1 MHGQAAASFPA
12 ARGPGLSAASVEGM
26 TSPGYRRPLM
36 IAAVAIAAFS
46 LAAVAV
52 VIAVAY
58 YGGVAPV
65 WVTSTALYGLPVAF
79 TLAMVLMLDAVR
91 QRRRQ

>member
-1 MHGQAAASFPA
+1 
-12 ARGPGLSAASVEGM
+12 M

-36 IAAVAIAAFS
+36 NAAVAIAVIS
-46 LAAVAV
+46 LAAVAA

-58 YGGVAPV
+58 NGGVAPV

-79 TLAMVLMLDAVR
+79 MLAVVLMLDAVR

>member
-1 MHGQAAASFPA
+1 
-12 ARGPGLSAASVEGM
+12 M

-36 IAAVAIAAFS
+36 IIAAVIAAMS
-46 LAAVAV
+46 LAAVAAVMV
-52 VIAVAY
+52 VALS
-58 YGGVAPV
+58 GGATPA

-79 TLAMVLMLDAVR
+79 MLAAILVLDAIR

>member
-1 MHGQAAASFPA
+1 
-12 ARGPGLSAASVEGM
+12 M

-36 IAAVAIAAFS
+36 IAAVVIAVIS
-46 LAAVAV
+46 LAAVAA

-58 YGGVAPV
+58 NGGVAPV

-79 TLAMVLMLDAVR
+79 MLAVVLVLDSVR